1 MKEEKE
7 LVRDQTESLV
17 DLPATTEQAE
27 ETKAGTGAQGTG
39 TGAGKVHYHDLS
51 LTS

>member
-7 LVRDQTESLV
+7 LVDQTELLV
-17 DLPATTEQAE
+17 DLPVTTNQEN
-27 ETKAGTGAQGTG
+27 ETKAGTVAQGTG

-51 LTS
+51 LTY